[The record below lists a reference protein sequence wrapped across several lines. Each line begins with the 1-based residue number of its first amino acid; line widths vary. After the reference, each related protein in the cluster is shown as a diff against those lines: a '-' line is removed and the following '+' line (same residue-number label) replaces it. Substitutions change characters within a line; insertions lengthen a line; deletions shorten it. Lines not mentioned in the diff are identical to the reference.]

1 MRKPIINSPKSII
14 TIIYNH
20 NNITK
25 EVYSDSLNEYQKSV
39 DHIAKC
45 KSNYRYVSDPS
56 IKETTSYMNTNISPE
71 NVQIKEE
78 TAEIVKET
86 YYERRNNSIKIQ
98 ENKVRREK
106 FVFNEAELRVRYIK
120 LHIQSQSPSQLPDQ
134 TQQYRYLKVVKPK
147 FIGCYMQS
155 NMLPVREKK
164 KGEQRKQ
171 PAGRIILR
179 GQTFLLK
186 ENNVD
191 EPLDCMIGKKDK
203 NPYSQTR
210 LFTTV
215 YIPVSEFRRLEDMEK
230 DINRTQGR
238 LNQSE
243 MKQLLSEVQW

>member
-25 EVYSDSLNEYQKSV
+25 EVYSDSLNAYQKSI

-45 KSNYRYVSDPS
+45 KSNYRYVADPS
-56 IKETTSYMNTNISPE
+56 IKETTSYMNTDISPE
-71 NVQIKEE
+71 SVQIKEE
-78 TAEIVKET
+78 TMEIIKET

-120 LHIQSQSPSQLPDQ
+120 LHISSPDQ
-134 TQQYRYLKVVKPK
+134 TNQYRYLKIVKPK
-147 FIGCYMQS
+147 FIGCYIQS
-155 NMLPVREKK
+155 DLLPVQKKK

-171 PAGRIILR
+171 PAGRIVLR
-179 GQTFLLK
+179 EQTFLLK
-186 ENNVD
+186 ENNMD

>member
-1 MRKPIINSPKSII
+1 MRKPIKNSPKSII

-56 IKETTSYMNTNISPE
+56 IKETTSYMNTDISPE

-78 TAEIVKET
+78 TVEIIKET

-120 LHIQSQSPSQLPDQ
+120 LHIQSPQSDH
-134 TQQYRYLKVVKPK
+134 TQQYRYLKVVEPK
-147 FIGCYMQS
+147 FIGCYIQS

-186 ENNVD
+186 ENNMD

-215 YIPVSEFRRLEDMEK
+215 YIPVNEFNSLEDMEK
-230 DINRTQGR
+230 DINKTQGR
-238 LNQSE
+238 LIQSE
-243 MKQLLSEVQW
+243 MKQLLSDLQ